1 MNPETNLSTSRI
13 NLSLL
18 KARIVAGL
26 IFLLPVII
34 LLLTYTRPNS
44 FNLDDIEISN
54 VEINNPFSDISL
66 VAKSAYVWDVE
77 RQRELYAKDEKTP
90 LPLASLTKITSAL
103 VALDEMA
110 DTEKIKITSDSI
122 KQEGDNG
129 LINAEEWKL
138 KDLIDFSL
146 VSSSNDGM
154 YAVASAVGSVNTDNI
169 YIASL
174 PERSNKEENSDTRKN
189 FIDKMN
195 QKAED
200 IELRQT
206 FYLNETGLDMS
217 DGENGGY
224 GSAEDMAKLFAYVV
238 KNKSEM
244 LEATTYGEIK
254 TESLDGTSHVA
265 KNTNDIVWEI
275 PGLIGSKTGY
285 TDISGGNLVISF
297 DSGLMRPIVI
307 SVLGSTRDGRFDDV
321 KKLVQAS
328 MKYLEIERF

>member
-1 MNPETNLSTSRI
+1 MNPETNLPIPRI

-18 KARIVAGL
+18 KARFVTGL
-26 IFLLPVII
+26 IFLLPVIV
-34 LLLTYTRPNS
+34 LLLTYTRPDGFNS
-44 FNLDDIEISN
+44 DNIEISN

-66 VAKSAYVWDVE
+66 MAKSVYVWDIE
-77 RQRELYAKDEKTP
+77 KQRELYAKDEKIP
-90 LPLASLTKITSAL
+90 LPLASLTKITAAL
-103 VALDEMA
+103 VALDKMT
-110 DTEKIKITSDSI
+110 DMEKIKITSDSI
-122 KQEGDNG
+122 RQEGDNG

-138 KDLIDFSL
+138 KNLIDFSL

-154 YAVASAVGSVNTDNI
+154 YAVASAVESIKSDNI
-169 YIASL
+169 YLASL
-174 PERSNKEENSDTRKN
+174 SEQSDEKENNYNREYFIYLMNK
-189 FIDKMN
+189 
-195 QKAED
+195 KAKD
-200 IELRQT
+200 IELNQT

-244 LEATTYGEIK
+244 LEATTYDEVKI
-254 TESLDGTSHVA
+254 ESIDGTNHIA
-265 KNTNDIVWEI
+265 KNTNDIVGEI

-285 TDISGGNLVISF
+285 TDISGGNLVVSF

-307 SVLGSTRDGRFDDV
+307 SVLGSTRDGRFDDM

-328 MKYLEIERF
+328 MKYLESERF